1 MQRRLRVLGVAP
13 YEGMKSL
20 MSSIAAEYPQIEL
33 TLFVGDLEKGV
44 EIAKSN
50 FYDNYDLV
58 ISRGGTAK
66 MIQQQISLP
75 VISIEVSMYDILCAI
90 KLANGPTGKIAI
102 VSFSNITSS
111 AKMLCELLDYDVDIF
126 TIESPD
132 MAEPTLLRLKDKP
145 YQAILCD
152 MISNTTA
159 KRLGINS
166 FLITSGLDSIRRAF
180 DHALLLCHSQQR
192 LYDENQF
199 FREVVR
205 GQIGHTVIFTDSGEL
220 FYSTL
225 EQPDPDVFELLR
237 QEIADFQTE
246 LARRITRNLNGMQ
259 YVIRAQRITSG
270 SLTYIAFFFTSR
282 KCLLA
287 PNQMGIRFFTRREA
301 EESFFNSIF
310 SFAGTI
316 GDLQDD
322 IARINNSTAPVMVA
336 GEDGTGKEPIISVIY
351 MRSALKSNPLISINC
366 SLLNSKSWSFLIEH
380 HNSPLADEGNTI
392 YFSNID
398 TLPPERRRQLLAV
411 LTEMD
416 VCRRNRVI
424 FSCVCQPNE
433 YITAAGTEFLDRLC
447 CLSLYLPPLRS
458 RPDRIPALVNLSLS
472 HLNANLARQIIGA
485 EPRAIE
491 LLKEFSWPH
500 NYTQFRRIIRDLAV
514 AAETATIPEENV
526 RQLLRR
532 EKHVGVFSAREENS
546 ATPLDLSQTLEK
558 INKDIALRV
567 LEETDGN
574 QTNAAKRLGVSRTTL
589 WRMIREV

>member
-20 MSSIAAEYPQIEL
+20 MSGIAAEYPQIEL

-75 VISIEVSMYDILCAI
+75 VIAIEVSMYDILCAI

-111 AKMLCELLDYDVDIF
+111 ARMLCELLDYDVDIF

-132 MAEPTLLRLKDKP
+132 MAEPTLLRLKGQP

-152 MISNTTA
+152 VISNTTA

-225 EQPDPDVFELLR
+225 EQPDPEVLELLR
-237 QEIADFQTE
+237 QELSDSQTE
-246 LARRITRNLNGMQ
+246 PNRRITRNLNGMQ

-270 SLTYIAFFFTSR
+270 RLTYIAFFFTSR

-310 SFAGTI
+310 SYAGTI

-322 IARINNSTAPVMVA
+322 IARINNSTAPVMIA

-366 SLLNSKSWSFLIEH
+366 SLLNGKSWSFLIEH

-398 TLPPERRRQLLAV
+398 MLPPERRRQLLAV

-416 VCRRNRVI
+416 VCRRNRVL

-433 YITAAGTEFLDRLC
+433 YTTAAGTEFLDRLC

-491 LLKEFSWPH
+491 LLKEFPWPH

-514 AAETATIPEENV
+514 AAETSTISEENV
-526 RQLLRR
+526 RQLLRK

-546 ATPLDLSQTLEK
+546 ASPLDLSQTLEK

>member
-1 MQRRLRVLGVAP
+1 MSRRLRILGVAP
-13 YEGMKSL
+13 YEGMKNL
-20 MSSIAAEYPQIEL
+20 MSGIAAEYPQIEL

-90 KLANGPTGKIAI
+90 KLANGPAGKIAI

-111 AKMLCELLDYDVDIF
+111 ARMLCELLAYDVDIF

-132 MAEPTLLRLKDKP
+132 MAEPTLLRLKDKS

-166 FLITSGLDSIRRAF
+166 FLITSGIDSIRRAF

-199 FREVVR
+199 FREVIR
-205 GQIGHTVIFTDSGEL
+205 GQIGHTVIFTDGGEL

-225 EQPDPDVFELLR
+225 EQPDPEVFALLR
-237 QEIADFQTE
+237 QEIDDSQAE
-246 LARRITRNLNGMQ
+246 PNRRVTRNLNGMQ
-259 YVIRAQRITSG
+259 YAIRVQRITSG
-270 SLTYIAFFFTSR
+270 SLTYIAFFFNAR

-301 EESFFNSIF
+301 EEAFFNSIF

-316 GDLQDD
+316 GDLEED
-322 IARINNSTAPVMVA
+322 ITRINNSTAPVMVV

-351 MRSALKSNPLISINC
+351 MRSALKSNPLVSINC
-366 SLLNSKSWSFLIEH
+366 SLLNSKSWAFLIEH
-380 HNSPLADEGNTI
+380 HNSPLADEGNTL

-398 TLPPERRRQLLAV
+398 TLSTERRRQLLAV

-416 VCRRNRVI
+416 VCRRNRVL
-424 FSCVCQPNE
+424 FSCVCQPDE
-433 YITAAGTEFLDRLC
+433 AITATGAAFLDRLC

-472 HLNANLARQIIGA
+472 HMNANLARQIIGA
-485 EPRAIE
+485 EPKAIE
-491 LLKEFSWPH
+491 LLKEFPWPH

-514 AAETATIPEENV
+514 TADTATISEENV
-526 RQLLRR
+526 RQLLRK
-532 EKHVGVFSAREENS
+532 EKHVGVFSTREENS
-546 ATPLDLSQTLEK
+546 ASPLDLSQTLEQ

-567 LEETDGN
+567 LDETGGN
-574 QTNAAKRLGVSRTTL
+574 QSAAAKRLGVSRTTL

>member
-13 YEGMKSL
+13 YEGIKNL
-20 MSSIAAEYPQIEL
+20 MAGIAEEYPQIEL
-33 TLFVGDLEKGV
+33 TLFVGDLEQGV

-50 FYDNYDLV
+50 FYDNYDLI

-75 VISIEVSMYDILCAI
+75 VIAIEVSMYDILCTI

-102 VSFSNITSS
+102 VSFSNITGN
-111 AKMLCELLDYDVDIF
+111 AKRLCELLDYDVDIF

-132 MAEPTLLRLKDKP
+132 MAEPTLLRLKGQP

-199 FREVVR
+199 FREVIR
-205 GQIGHTVIFTDSGEL
+205 GQIGHTVIFTDGGEL

-225 EQPDPDVFELLR
+225 EHPDPEVFELLL
-237 QEIADFQTE
+237 QEIADSQTE
-246 LARRITRNLNGMQ
+246 FSRRITRNLNGMQ

-270 SLTYIAFFFTSR
+270 KLSYIAFFFTSR
-282 KCLLA
+282 KCPLA

-301 EESFFNSIF
+301 EESFFDSIF

-322 IARINNSTAPVMVA
+322 IARINASTAPVMVA
-336 GEDGTGKEPIISVIY
+336 GEDGTGKEPIISFIY
-351 MRSALKSNPLISINC
+351 MRSVLKSNPLISINC
-366 SLLNSKSWSFLIEH
+366 SLLNDKSWFFLIEH
-380 HNSPLADEGNTI
+380 HNSPLSDEGNTI

-398 TLPPERRRQLLAV
+398 ILSPERRRQLLAV
-411 LTEMD
+411 LIEMD
-416 VCRRNRVI
+416 VCKRNRVF
-424 FSCVCQPNE
+424 FSCICQPNE
-433 YITAAGTEFLDRLC
+433 YITAASAEFLDRLC

-491 LLKEFSWPH
+491 LLKEFFWPH
-500 NYTQFRRIIRDLAV
+500 NYTQFRRIIKDLAV
-514 AAETATIPEENV
+514 TAETATISEENV
-526 RQLLRR
+526 RQLLRK
-532 EKHVGVFSAREENS
+532 EKHVGVFCAREENS
-546 ATPLDLSQTLEK
+546 ASPLDLNQTLEK

-567 LEETDGN
+567 LEETGGN
-574 QTNAAKRLGVSRTTL
+574 QTNAAKRLGVSRTTF
-589 WRMIREV
+589 WRMVREV